1 MKVIPPSFA
10 ACASIFLASTVL
22 TLADT
27 VTLKSGEALQGKV
40 LSETDQEIVMDVT
53 VASGITDQ
61 KTLAKSEVQAV
72 SKTPADEIAYQAI
85 KGCQIDSHSLP
96 ANSYVA
102 IVKSLE
108 GFLKTYPQSSRAGEV
123 QAKLNAFKEEQER
136 VKAKNIKWD
145 NRWYTPEEFEKNKY
159 QLQAQMQLET
169 MRDQVARRDFVT
181 ALNTFDQI
189 EKNHPGATAFPDAIE
204 LAQGTVKSLASE
216 MERAKDAAKKQESQ
230 FNSGIV
236 LVPEPQKSQM
246 IAARQTQIAAAEA
259 ATAAAERAGIK
270 WKPFAPISNKSFDAL
285 KSTLQTEMPRIE
297 ALPVAAMRNSL
308 ASLKAAEKALKEE
321 NAAGADVKV
330 KEAQTLWAQNAQI
343 ADVKAAVEALK
354 KKPTPTPSPAPKP
367 SATPKPTPAPTPTPS
382 PTPTPTPTP
391 KSWFPF

>member
-1 MKVIPPSFA
+1 
-10 ACASIFLASTVL
+10 
-22 TLADT
+22 
-27 VTLKSGEALQGKV
+27 
-40 LSETDQEIVMDVT
+40 
-53 VASGITDQ
+53 
-61 KTLAKSEVQAV
+61 
-72 SKTPADEIAYQAI
+72 
-85 KGCQIDSHSLP
+85 
-96 ANSYVA
+96 
-102 IVKSLE
+102 
-108 GFLKTYPQSSRAGEV
+108 
-123 QAKLNAFKEEQER
+123 
-136 VKAKNIKWD
+136 
-145 NRWYTPEEFEKNKY
+145 
-159 QLQAQMQLET
+159 
-169 MRDQVARRDFVT
+169 
-181 ALNTFDQI
+181 
-189 EKNHPGATAFPDAIE
+189 
-204 LAQGTVKSLASE
+204 

-354 KKPTPTPSPAPKP
+354 KKPTPTPIPAPKP